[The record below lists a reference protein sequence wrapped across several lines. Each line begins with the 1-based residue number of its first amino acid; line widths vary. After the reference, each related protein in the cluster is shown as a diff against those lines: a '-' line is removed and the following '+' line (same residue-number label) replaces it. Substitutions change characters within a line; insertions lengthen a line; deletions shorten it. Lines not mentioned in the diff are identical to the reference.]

1 MKGKTF
7 FSVVLIFFIS
17 APLFSANKM
26 RIAILDMKGDGV
38 SARTARI
45 ASNMIRTEF
54 INLKRY
60 TVVERNQMN
69 MILKEQGFQKTG
81 CTDQSCAVQLGRL
94 MSARKILVGE
104 VSALGKRLILTV
116 RIVDVEKGVSDF
128 AAKEKAP
135 GVDTLDSATTRLVK
149 RLSARIQGNSY
160 EDSSDE
166 DNKGPS
172 VKSPIAYYLW
182 GIIPGAGQIYAGSTI
197 KGVIIMSAFAGA
209 GGAFGWGI
217 SNYYAKKDD
226 YDGLPAGTTRAIFD
240 SKYDTYQQ
248 AGTLNIVF
256 AGILGAI
263 YIYNWIDL
271 VFFTDFTPATVTAKA
286 PAKQFFYTCTVYDR
300 HYGTAEDRRYEI
312 VAGMRF

>member
-38 SARTARI
+38 SGRTARI
-45 ASNMIRTEF
+45 ASNMIRNEF
-54 INLKRY
+54 INLNRY

-104 VSALGKRLILTV
+104 VSALGKELILTV

-135 GVDTLDSATTRLVK
+135 GLDTLDTTTARLVK
-149 RLSARIQGNSY
+149 RLSARIQGSAY
-160 EDSSDE
+160 E
-166 DNKGPS
+166 GPS
-172 VKSPIAYYLW
+172 VKLPTAYYLW

-217 SNYYAKKDD
+217 SNYYTKKDA
-226 YDGLPAGTTRAIFD
+226 YDSLGTGATANEFN
-240 SKYDTYQQ
+240 SKYDSYQQ

-271 VFFTDFTPATVTAKA
+271 VFFTDFRPATVTAKA
-286 PAKQFFYTCTVYDR
+286 PTRQFFYTCTVYDR
-300 HYGTAEDRRYEI
+300 HYGTIEDRRYELTF
-312 VAGMRF
+312 GMRF